1 MLIRDTNLLYT
12 SLEPNNESPLNLE
25 AAELWNNQTK
35 YKKYLMEEYHRALD
49 RTQSNK
55 PWPFWII

>member
-1 MLIRDTNLLYT
+1 L
-12 SLEPNNESPLNLE
+12 LEPNNESPLNLE

-55 PWPFWII
+55 P